1 MDGVFYPEL
10 SIGRLYTSNKKKKKG
25 LQRIEIVAR
34 QE

>member
-10 SIGRLYTSNKKKKKG
+10 SIGRLYTSKKKGEKG
-25 LQRIEIVAR
+25 LQRIGIVAR